1 MSKLAIEQLFQRYVA
16 AFEQQDI
23 AGIQRCYHLPCTLH
37 TPDRVVLIESSK
49 VFEGEFI
56 DIFTVVNHANIV
68 RFIALKASFSQLNDK
83 LILACVDWQFIDAN
97 EQVFTDF
104 SAFYHLAMEDGQWRI
119 FNVVSQELSQSKE
132 LNTPLNIFYNIPDN
146 ISE

>member
-1 MSKLAIEQLFQRYVA
+1 MSQLAIEQLFQRYVA
-16 AFEQQDI
+16 AFHQQNMAD
-23 AGIQRCYHLPCTLH
+23 IQRCYQLPCTLH
-37 TPDRVVLIESSK
+37 TPDRVVLIDSAK
-49 VFEGEFI
+49 AFAGEFI
-56 DIFTVVNHANIV
+56 DIFTVLNHANIV
-68 RFIALKASFSQLNDK
+68 RFIALKASFSHLNDK

-119 FNVVSQELSQSKE
+119 FNVVSQELSRSIE
-132 LNTPLNIFYNIPDN
+132 LNTPLNIFYNIPCN